1 MIQAFEA
8 RGKLMLTGE
17 YFVLDGATSLALP
30 TVFGQKMTVEAIDA
44 EELLW
49 KSLDEQGSAWFED
62 RLPISLKA
70 VGDENPI
77 ARKLLEI
84 LSEARK
90 RNPAFL
96 NNGASVCVQA
106 DFDLQ
111 WGLGSSSTLIAL
123 VAQWAQID
131 PYALQFACF
140 GGSGY
145 DIACATAN
153 GPILYEKLPNPAAK
167 SVSFEPSFTDQLF
180 FVYLGQKQNSRE
192 GIQHY
197 REMGSAGKADA
208 IETLNTIT
216 QRLLQELDFDT
227 FCNLLKKH
235 EEVVGTALQT
245 APVQQRLFADF
256 SGTIKSLG
264 AWGGD
269 FVLAASRM
277 DVEETIRYFSEKGM
291 PVVIPYSQMVL

>member
-1 MIQAFEA
+1 MMPAFEA
-8 RGKLMLTGE
+8 RGKLMLTAE

-30 TVFGQKMTVEAIDA
+30 TVFGQKMTVETTVEDSVF
-44 EELLW
+44 W
-49 KSLDEQGSAWFED
+49 KSIDQNGNTWFETT
-62 RLPISLKA
+62 LPLSLDA
-70 VGDENPI
+70 ADEGDPI

-84 LSEARK
+84 LLEARK
-90 RNPAFL
+90 GNSSFL
-96 NNGASVCVQA
+96 AKGARVSVQA
-106 DFDLQ
+106 NFDLQ

-153 GPILYEKLPNPAAK
+153 GPILYEKLPHPMAQEVYF
-167 SVSFEPSFTDQLF
+167 SPSFTDQLY

-192 GIQHY
+192 GIKHY
-197 REMGSAGKADA
+197 RSMGSEGKSDT
-208 IETLNTIT
+208 IELLNTIT
-216 QRLLQELDFDT
+216 QALLQKTDFDT
-227 FCNLLKKH
+227 FCSLLLRH
-235 EEVVGTALQT
+235 EELVGKALHME
-245 APVQQRLFADF
+245 PVQSRLFPDF
-256 SGTIKSLG
+256 SGTIKSMG

-277 DVEETIRYFSEKGM
+277 EAEETTAYFKGKGM
-291 PVVIPYSQMVL
+291 GVVIPYAQMVL

>member
-1 MIQAFEA
+1 MTQAFEA

-70 VGDENPI
+70 MGDENPI

-153 GPILYEKLPNPAAK
+153 GPILYEKLPKPAAK

-269 FVLAASRM
+269 FVLAASKM
-277 DVEETIRYFSEKGM
+277 DVDETTRYFREKGM